1 MASLDQDH
9 RLRISIQ
16 GHLGNWPVATIKF
29 AQK

>member
-16 GHLGNWPVATIKF
+16 GHLENWPVATIKF